1 MRHLRHLS
9 PDQGQEGLFLGVLD
23 RRIVAAVAIL
33 ALFAAAVVFRFSVC
47 PVAALLGVPCPGCG
61 LLRATLSLAHGN
73 VAEALHF
80 HPLVFVVVP
89 AALGATVHVAS
100 GRPVSRGVEWTLA
113 TIATALVALLV
124 VVWIARFHGAF
135 GGPVPVRSL
144 WSAFGS

>member
-1 MRHLRHLS
+1 M
-9 PDQGQEGLFLGVLD
+9 
-23 RRIVAAVAIL
+23 

-47 PVAALLGVPCPGCG
+47 PVAALLGIPCPGCG
-61 LLRATLSLAHGN
+61 LLRATLALAQGN
-73 VAEALHF
+73 VAQALRF

-89 AALGATVHVAS
+89 SAFGAVVHVTS

-113 TIATALVALLV
+113 TIATVLVALLV
-124 VVWIARFHGAF
+124 VVWVARFHGAF